1 MLLSS
6 GRRRWSCRGP
16 SARGARSSDP
26 LVEWRFRGRALP
38 EGVDL
43 LGEVIGVVL
52 DEAEQRRAPGVLP
65 GQPEEVDPRRAGHA
79 ALVYDAAAFV
89 EHRHVDPGVVAAE
102 AGRPD
107 DTPNVELAG
116 VAESHRRAGGVDRP
130 AVELDS
136 LAAEAARA

>member
-6 GRRRWSCRGP
+6 GRSWWSCRGP
-16 SARGARSSDP
+16 SARRARSSDL
-26 LVEWRFRGRALP
+26 LVEWRFRARALP

-65 GQPEEVDPRRAGHA
+65 GQPEEVEPRRAGHA

-89 EHRHVDPGVVAAE
+89 EDRDVNPRVVAAE

-107 DTPNVELAG
+107 HAPNVELAA
-116 VAESHRRAGGVDRP
+116 VAES
-130 AVELDS
+130 
-136 LAAEAARA
+136 